1 MAYFQAISRWILKK
15 HSVITG
21 RFISRSF
28 NIAPASTCDYVCQF
42 INFRNTGR
50 PERDA
55 ALVGHVMWR
64 LDDAKKLRNAA
75 VTTFKLQP
83 SFNLRIA
90 IETKRRQKG
99 FIE

>member
-1 MAYFQAISRWILKK
+1 MAYLQTISRWIFKK
-15 HSVITG
+15 HSVITR
-21 RFISRSF
+21 RFVRRSF
-28 NIAPASTCDYVCQF
+28 NIAPACTYDYVCQF

-64 LDDAKKLRNAA
+64 LGDAKKLRNAA

-83 SFNLRIA
+83 SFNLRVA
-90 IETKRRQKG
+90 IKTKRRQKG